1 MKHTVRESSRRQT
14 ESALVLASIVLF
26 ALTPVLFAETRRS
39 NETIGSNF
47 FLVAENSSDESALQK
62 QIREIASD
70 AHGKVSVAC
79 SLPKS
84 SLNCDLDPHA
94 HPPMQSVFK
103 LPLAIAVLH
112 QVKQGALTLDQPI
125 RFLREDRI
133 PHAYSPL
140 QDKYPE
146 AGVDVPLRELLQMTV
161 SLSDNVAA
169 DILLRIAHGPDA
181 VGDYIASLGVKGF
194 HLQDGERALH
204 QEVSVQYRNWF
215 EPAGA
220 VQLLRRISDDSPLTR
235 VHTDLLLSW
244 MEDSPLTDR
253 LKGDLPPGT
262 RVAHKAGTSD
272 VDNGV
277 AHATN
282 DIGLITLPDGRRLA
296 IAVFVTDSVADE
308 ATRKKVIARIA
319 RAAYDAGIRAH

>member
-1 MKHTVRESSRRQT
+1 
-14 ESALVLASIVLF
+14 LVLASIVLF

-70 AHGKVSVAC
+70 ARGKVSVAC

-112 QVKQGALTLDQPI
+112 QVERGALTLDQPI

-146 AGVDVPLRELLQMTV
+146 AGVDVPLQELLQMTV

-194 HLQDGERALH
+194 RLQDGERALH

>member
-1 MKHTVRESSRRQT
+1 MRKASESSRRQRA
-14 ESALVLASIVLF
+14 SAFARASIVLL
-26 ALTPVLFAETRRS
+26 ALTPFLFAETPGS
-39 NETIGSNF
+39 NEVIGSDF
-47 FLVAENSSDESALQK
+47 FLVAENSASESALQK

-70 AHGKVSVAC
+70 ARGKVSVAC

-84 SLNCDLDPHA
+84 ALNCDLDPHA

-112 QVKQGALTLDQPI
+112 QVERGALSLDQPI
-125 RFLREDRI
+125 RFLPEDRI
-133 PHAYSPL
+133 PHASSPL

-146 AGVDVPLRELLQMTV
+146 AGVDVPLRQLLQMTV

-181 VGDYIASLGVKGF
+181 VGDYIASLGVTGL

-204 QEVSVQYRNWF
+204 QDASVQYRNWF

-244 MEDSPLTDR
+244 MEESRLTDR

-282 DIGLITLPDGRRLA
+282 DIGLITLRDGRRLA
-296 IAVFVTDSVADE
+296 IAVFVTDSLADE
-308 ATRKKVIARIA
+308 TMRKKVIARIA
-319 RAAYDAGIRAH
+319 RAAYDASSGAR